1 MDPMESIKQ
10 TFFQECEDLLLE
22 LEEGLLALNE
32 GAGDDDTVNAVF
44 RAVHSIKGGAGAFGF
59 DNLVEFAHT
68 FETTLD
74 EVRAGRLAA
83 EGECLSVLLRSSD
96 ILADLVVEARDGAPA
111 DQSARDE
118 VIARLRHYVG
128 EDAGAPATSA
138 SSAPVDADD
147 DIDFQPMTLDLD
159 DFDEAGDSE
168 DGAAGFEIKFRARPE
183 LYVHA
188 NEPALLFR
196 ALSDLGDIDVTMDAS
211 DLPPLDEMD
220 AQGGYLAWTIQLI
233 TDETEDAVR
242 EVFEFVDG
250 DCELNIRALD
260 DSETNAGIDDVAPS
274 AAVEDSVTE
283 PASAPVELTA
293 EPVVDVEDEISA
305 PVEAAAAVAAAAPSR
320 ENAARGGSAV
330 QATVRVDL
338 DRVDRL
344 INLVGELVINQA
356 MISQNVIEAGMAGN
370 STLAIGLEEFGQ
382 LTREIQESVMA
393 IRAQPVKPLFQRM
406 SRIVREAAAATGKSV
421 RLKTEG
427 EMTEVDKTVIE
438 RLADPLTH
446 MIRNAVDHGL
456 EGPEK
461 RVESGKSEE
470 GTVRLI
476 AAHRSGRVIIE
487 VIDDGAGINRDRVR
501 QIAVDKGLID
511 PEARLTD
518 FETDNLIFLPGFST
532 ASTISNLSGRG
543 VGMDVVRRAIQS
555 LGGRIS
561 ITSRP
566 GEGSTFSISL
576 PLTLAVLD
584 GMVVRVDDQTLVV
597 PLTSIVETLKPEEQ
611 DLHQLGDGGLVIAKR
626 GAFIPVVDVG
636 QLLGFRST
644 PIDPSNGVIL
654 SVMTD
659 DGAPAAFLV
668 DAIQDQR
675 QCVIKSLE
683 ANYGRV
689 PGVAAA
695 TILGDGRIALILDTD
710 AVVSLNAPS
719 DEPLLAAVG

>member
-1 MDPMESIKQ
+1 MW
-10 TFFQECEDLLLE
+10 C
-22 LEEGLLALNE
+22 N
-32 GAGDDDTVNAVF
+32 GAW
-44 RAVHSIKGGAGAFGF
+44 K
-59 DNLVEFAHT
+59 
-68 FETTLD
+68 
-74 EVRAGRLAA
+74 
-83 EGECLSVLLRSSD
+83 
-96 ILADLVVEARDGAPA
+96 
-111 DQSARDE
+111 
-118 VIARLRHYVG
+118 
-128 EDAGAPATSA
+128 
-138 SSAPVDADD
+138 
-147 DIDFQPMTLDLD
+147 
-159 DFDEAGDSE
+159 
-168 DGAAGFEIKFRARPE
+168 
-183 LYVHA
+183 
-188 NEPALLFR
+188 
-196 ALSDLGDIDVTMDAS
+196 
-211 DLPPLDEMD
+211 
-220 AQGGYLAWTIQLI
+220 
-233 TDETEDAVR
+233 
-242 EVFEFVDG
+242 
-250 DCELNIRALD
+250 
-260 DSETNAGIDDVAPS
+260 
-274 AAVEDSVTE
+274 
-283 PASAPVELTA
+283 
-293 EPVVDVEDEISA
+293 
-305 PVEAAAAVAAAAPSR
+305 
-320 ENAARGGSAV
+320 
-330 QATVRVDL
+330 
-338 DRVDRL
+338 
-344 INLVGELVINQA
+344 
-356 MISQNVIEAGMAGN
+356 
-370 STLAIGLEEFGQ
+370 STL
-382 LTREIQESVMA
+382 RY
-393 IRAQPVKPLFQRM
+393 
-406 SRIVREAAAATGKSV
+406 
-421 RLKTEG
+421 
-427 EMTEVDKTVIE
+427 
-438 RLADPLTH
+438 
-446 MIRNAVDHGL
+446 RNGRC
-456 EGPEK
+456 K
-461 RVESGKSEE
+461 Y
-470 GTVRLI
+470 
-476 AAHRSGRVIIE
+476 RSGRVIIE